1 MRSGSN
7 KLAHSKEQNMKTFE
21 ELKAVFAQELLELE
35 KLAGIWPTTI
45 EKRHVKEQ
53 EIGRQCYEAEED
65 LSQLELGTL
74 KRALGINDTRWRAF
88 KAKFIAG
95 SSPEELASKPLRW
108 VRNPPLAGRA
118 CERAS
123 AT

>member
-1 MRSGSN
+1 
-7 KLAHSKEQNMKTFE
+7 MKTFE
-21 ELKAVFAQELLELE
+21 ELKAVFTQELLELE
-35 KLAGIWPTTI
+35 QLAGIWPSTI

-95 SSPEELASKPLRW
+95 SSPEELA
-108 VRNPPLAGRA
+108 
-118 CERAS
+118 
-123 AT
+123 